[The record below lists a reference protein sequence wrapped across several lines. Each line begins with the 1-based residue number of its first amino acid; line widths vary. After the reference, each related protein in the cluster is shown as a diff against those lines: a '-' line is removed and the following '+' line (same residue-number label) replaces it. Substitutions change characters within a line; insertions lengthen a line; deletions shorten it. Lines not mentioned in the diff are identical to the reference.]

1 MENKNIILV
10 LAAVIV
16 VLAVVAGVMF
26 SQINE
31 KNTANIEI
39 NQTNTTNDTE
49 VAKTESVE
57 KVETVDYPK
66 HSPIFGD
73 YRLIERQY
81 ELAVIETSGGE
92 YYVLAGDG
100 YYTYGG
106 HDPYG
111 NIKLGSYVGKY

>member
-39 NQTNTTNDTE
+39 NQTNTTNDTK

-57 KVETVDYPK
+57 NVETVDYPE
-66 HSPIFGD
+66 HSSVLGD
-73 YRLIERQY
+73 YRIVETQQ

-92 YYVLAGDG
+92 YYVLGGDG
-100 YYTYGG
+100 YHTYDG
-106 HDPYG
+106 HDSQG